1 MGMRFKKSKKIA
13 PGVKLNVSNKS
24 VGVSVGGKGVH
35 HSVSSSGRKTTTVSA
50 PGTGLSYVKTSGGG
64 SRKRKS
70 SKKAQSGTV
79 GCGTILL
86 GFILFFFIIGVF
98 SSGLSSGR
106 KKAAESAVSSSSAT
120 PTVSVMSETSTPT
133 PTEAPAETKVM
144 YSKSSLNIRAAA
156 SADAEKLGTFSAGDS
171 VTVISSENGW
181 SKIDYNGTE
190 AYVASDYLSDTQP
203 TAAPA
208 ATQAPSS
215 SDQQETMVWVS
226 DSGKKYHSKSSC
238 SNMSN
243 PHQIS
248 LSDAQA
254 QGYTPCKK
262 CH

>member
-1 MGMRFKKSKKIA
+1 MIKQRKIIHRIGKERRFFQI
-13 PGVKLNVSNKS
+13 
-24 VGVSVGGKGVH
+24 
-35 HSVSSSGRKTTTVSA
+35 R
-50 PGTGLSYVKTSGGG
+50 
-64 SRKRKS
+64 
-70 SKKAQSGTV
+70 
-79 GCGTILL
+79 C
-86 GFILFFFIIGVF
+86 
-98 SSGLSSGR
+98 
-106 KKAAESAVSSSSAT
+106 
-120 PTVSVMSETSTPT
+120 
-133 PTEAPAETKVM
+133 
-144 YSKSSLNIRAAA
+144 RAAA
-156 SADAEKLGTFSAGDS
+156 LLYKTLGVDNLLRCKVFTDPAACELSVGLFLRLGADQIADAEKLGTFSAGDS

>member
-1 MGMRFKKSKKIA
+1 M
-13 PGVKLNVSNKS
+13 
-24 VGVSVGGKGVH
+24 
-35 HSVSSSGRKTTTVSA
+35 
-50 PGTGLSYVKTSGGG
+50 
-64 SRKRKS
+64 
-70 SKKAQSGTV
+70 
-79 GCGTILL
+79 
-86 GFILFFFIIGVF
+86 
-98 SSGLSSGR
+98 
-106 KKAAESAVSSSSAT
+106 
-120 PTVSVMSETSTPT
+120 
-133 PTEAPAETKVM
+133 ETKVM

>member
-13 PGVKLNVSNKS
+13 PGIKLNVSNKS

-86 GFILFFFIIGVF
+86 GFILFF
-98 SSGLSSGR
+98 L
-106 KKAAESAVSSSSAT
+106 
-120 PTVSVMSETSTPT
+120 T
-133 PTEAPAETKVM
+133 PTEAPVETKVM

-208 ATQAPSS
+208 ATQAPAS